1 MKKTKRNPNLTVYH
15 ARRPM
20 YPNAADA
27 NYFTHKALNI
37 LTAIVSGMGM
47 ITAMVV
53 LVTLA

>member
-1 MKKTKRNPNLTVYH
+1 MKQKRKKPNLTVYRS
-15 ARRPM
+15 RRPM

-27 NYFTHKALNI
+27 NYFNRKALDI

>member
-1 MKKTKRNPNLTVYH
+1 MKKKTKKQNLKVVNSRH
-15 ARRPM
+15 PM

-27 NYFTHKALNI
+27 SYFNRKALDI
-37 LTAIVSGMGM
+37 CTAIVSGMGM